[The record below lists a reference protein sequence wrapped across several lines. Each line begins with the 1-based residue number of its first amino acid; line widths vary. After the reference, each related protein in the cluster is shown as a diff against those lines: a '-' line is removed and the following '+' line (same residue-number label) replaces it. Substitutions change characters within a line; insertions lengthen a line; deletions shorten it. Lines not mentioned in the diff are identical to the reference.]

1 MPDVARGLPWIVAGT
16 LILASITKA
25 SAQEGYSLDD
35 FTVDTAQDLLDVC
48 TLDAG
53 HPHHWE
59 AQAFCYGYFHGGA
72 DFHRAL
78 SSGPNFQPIAC
89 PTDDVTIRGAVAAFV
104 AYARA
109 HPEYL
114 SDRPMDVA
122 FRAVSEKWPCP

>member
-1 MPDVARGLPWIVAGT
+1 MPETARTLPLIVAGA
-16 LILASITKA
+16 LFLASVAGA

-35 FTVDTAQDLLDVC
+35 FTVNTGQDLLDVC
-48 TLDAG
+48 ALEEG
-53 HPHHWE
+53 HPHYWE

-72 DFHRAL
+72 DFHQAL

-89 PTDDVTIRGAVAAFV
+89 PSGEVTVRDAVDAFV

-109 HPEYL
+109 HPESL
-114 SDRPMDVA
+114 SEPPMDAA